1 MQHHKTKQHGVHLE
15 LAPHRLLF
23 PLATLFALIAVPL
36 WLIIRI
42 AHPAM
47 TGSAWHGH
55 EMLFGFALAVI
66 AGFLSTGPKRT
77 VTWVLAMTWIAA
89 RIAAATGTGPLAF
102 IAGITFPV
110 TVFAVAA
117 LPLFARAK
125 RRENLILPVILGAL
139 LAADV
144 AWWAGTVWFG
154 PQLQSGALLT
164 AIDLIALPLLLI
176 GGRAL
181 RAAVGGHLERQGI
194 ARRDHLQRRY
204 ELPLAVLVGGA
215 ALFDACALETAAG
228 ILCIGAALMA
238 LVRIIPWQ
246 LHRALSQPQLWTL
259 ILGYLWLVPGL
270 ALKGIAQLAGNVP
283 VTGMLHAIAIGALG
297 TLTLVM
303 MARTVTLRARKP
315 IAGFGDIGSA
325 ALLLSAAAIARLAA
339 SMVPSAQHEFLWLA
353 AAAWSSAFLVLLVRL
368 WRMHGSACPS
378 GSA

>member
-1 MQHHKTKQHGVHLE
+1 MQYHINKKHDMQLQ
-15 LAPHRLLF
+15 LAPHRVLF
-23 PLATLFALIAVPL
+23 PLAALFALIAVPL
-36 WLIIRI
+36 WLVIGI

-66 AGFLSTGPKRT
+66 AGFLSTRPKSAAT
-77 VTWVLAMTWIAA
+77 LILAVTWLAA
-89 RIAAATGTGPLAF
+89 RVAAATGSGPLAF
-102 IAGITFPV
+102 VGGITFPV
-110 TVFAVAA
+110 TVFAMAA

-125 RRENLILPVILGAL
+125 RRENFILPVILGGL
-139 LAADV
+139 LVADA
-144 AWWAGTVWFG
+144 AWWAGAVWFG
-154 PQLQSGALLT
+154 PQVQSSALLT
-164 AIDLIALPLLLI
+164 AIDLIALTLLLI

-181 RAAVGGHLERQGI
+181 RAAVGGHLE
-194 ARRDHLQRRY
+194 RDHLQRRY

-215 ALFDACALETAAG
+215 ALFDACALETGAG

-238 LVRIIPWQ
+238 LVRVIPWQ
-246 LHRALSQPQLWTL
+246 LHRAFSQPQLWTL

-303 MARTVTLRARKP
+303 MARTATLRARKS

-339 SMVPSAQHEFLWLA
+339 SMVPAARQEFLWLA